1 MPSPVPAHPAV
12 HAAPLSGFYARV
24 RGDSVA
30 IAEPLSAEDCQVQSM
45 PDVSPTKWHLAH
57 VTWFFEQFVLSGA
70 PGYRLFHDRYAY
82 LFNSYYYTVGDMHLR
97 PRRGLL
103 SRPSLDEIL
112 AYRSYVDEA
121 MVRLIEDRGDD
132 PALAALVTLGLNHE
146 QQHQEL
152 MLMDIKHVLSC
163 NPLKPAYRD
172 GPGPG
177 SEPAPSLG
185 YLAHPGGVQEIGA
198 AGKAFSFDNETPRHR
213 IWLDPFEIADRPV
226 SNADYRAF
234 IDDGGYDNAE
244 LWLSDGWA
252 TLQKE
257 GWNRPL
263 YWEPDLESEFTL
275 HGLEPVDPGAPVCHL
290 SYFEADA
297 FARWAGARLPSEA
310 EWEVIAAGEPAAGR
324 FADSRRLHPSAAPAV
339 DAGPAR
345 MFGDVWHWTASGY
358 QPYPGFRPLD
368 GSLGEY
374 NGKFMVSQM
383 VLRGG
388 ACVTPAG
395 HLRATYRNFFYP
407 HQRWQFA
414 GARLARNAG

>member
-1 MPSPVPAHPAV
+1 MSSPAPAQPAA
-12 HAAPLSGFYARV
+12 HAGDLAGFYARV
-24 RGDSVA
+24 RTDSVA
-30 IAEPLSAEDCQVQSM
+30 IAAPLSAEDCQVQSM

-57 VTWFFEQFVLSGA
+57 VTWFFEQFVLAGV
-70 PGYRLFHDRYAY
+70 PGYRVFHDRYGF

-112 AYRSYVDEA
+112 GYRSHVDEA
-121 MVRLIEDRGDD
+121 MADLIQERGDD
-132 PALAALVTLGLNHE
+132 PKLAALVTLGLNHE

-163 NPLKPAYRD
+163 NPLKPAYRE

-177 SEPAPSLG
+177 TALAPTLG
-185 YLAHPGGVQEIGA
+185 FLPQPGGVQEIGA
-198 AGKAFSFDNETPRHR
+198 ASECFTFDNETPRHR
-213 IWLDPFEIADRPV
+213 AWLDPFEIADRPV
-226 SNADYRAF
+226 SNAEYRAF
-234 IDDGGYDNAE
+234 IDDGGYRNNE

-252 TLQKE
+252 TVQKE
-257 GWNRPL
+257 GWDRPL
-263 YWEPDLESEFTL
+263 YWEADLESEFTL
-275 HGLEPVDPGAPVCHL
+275 HGLEPIDPGAPVCHL
-290 SYFEADA
+290 SYYEADA
-297 FARWAGARLPSEA
+297 YARWAGARLPSEA
-310 EWEVIAAGEPAAGR
+310 EWEVVASAEPVAGR
-324 FADSRRLHPSAAPAV
+324 FADASRLHPAAAPAAG
-339 DAGPAR
+339 AGPGR
-345 MFGDVWHWTASGY
+345 MFGDVWQWTASGY
-358 QPYPGFRPLD
+358 APYPGFRPLD

-395 HLRATYRNFFYP
+395 HVRATYRNFFYP